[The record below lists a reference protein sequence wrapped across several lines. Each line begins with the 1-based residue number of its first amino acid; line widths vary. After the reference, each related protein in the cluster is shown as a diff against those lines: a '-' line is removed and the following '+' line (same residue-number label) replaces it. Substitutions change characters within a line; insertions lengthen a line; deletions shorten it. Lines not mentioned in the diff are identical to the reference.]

1 MLLGDAAFLLDSH
14 HKARGVESWGEA
26 PAKLWMIMVDDG

>member
-26 PAKLWMIMVDDG
+26 AKLWVIMVDDG